1 MKLIFSSV
9 VAGLLLVLLSFEV
22 VQGKYNLVA
31 NFSGDSFFDNFNFDT
46 YDDPTHGYV
55 DYVNEADARKW
66 GFISTSGNAPVYVGA
81 DHSSV
86 SSGRGRGSVRLT
98 SKKSFNYGLFVID
111 LIHMPTGCGTWPAWW
126 TVGPNWP
133 NSGEIDII
141 EGVNTQNFDQTTL
154 HTNPGCDMGSED
166 RSKFT
171 GNMVESNCAAA
182 GNAGCGIQ
190 TGQGTYGQSFN
201 DHQGGVFVMEW
212 TTSYIQAFY
221 FPRSGIPG
229 DIANGNPNPAGWGKP
244 YAYFQ
249 LGGNCPT
256 SHFANHQLVLDLT
269 FCGDWAGA
277 VFGSQCPGKGDCAT
291 YVKNNPNDFADAYWI
306 INYVKVFLNQ

>member
-1 MKLIFSSV
+1 MKS
-9 VAGLLLVLLSFEV
+9 LLLLIVLVALFSFDGV
-22 VQGKYNLVA
+22 KAYNLVA

-55 DYVNEADARKW
+55 NYMNEADSRKY
-66 GFISTSGNAPVYVGA
+66 GFISTNGNAPVYVGA
-81 DHSSV
+81 DHTSV
-86 SSGRGRGSVRLT
+86 SSGRGRSSVRLS
-98 SKKSFNYGLFVID
+98 SKKTFNNGLFIMD
-111 LIHMPTGCGTWPAWW
+111 LEHMPTGCGTWPAWW

-141 EGVNTQNFDQTTL
+141 EGVNAQNYDQTTL
-154 HTNPGCDMGSED
+154 HTNPGCDMSSVD
-166 RSKFT
+166 RSKFS
-171 GNMVESNCAAA
+171 GNMVQANCAAA
-182 GNAGCGIQ
+182 GNAGCGI
-190 TGQGTYGQSFN
+190 TTSQGTYGQSFN
-201 DHQGGVFVMEW
+201 DHQGGVFAMEW
-212 TTSYIQAFY
+212 TGDHIQMFY

-229 DIANGNPNPAGWGKP
+229 DISSNKPNPGGWGKP

-256 SHFANHQLVLDLT
+256 SHFGNHQIVLDLT

-291 YVKNNPNDFADAYWI
+291 YVKNNPGAFADAYWI
-306 INYVKVFLNQ
+306 INYIKVFLN